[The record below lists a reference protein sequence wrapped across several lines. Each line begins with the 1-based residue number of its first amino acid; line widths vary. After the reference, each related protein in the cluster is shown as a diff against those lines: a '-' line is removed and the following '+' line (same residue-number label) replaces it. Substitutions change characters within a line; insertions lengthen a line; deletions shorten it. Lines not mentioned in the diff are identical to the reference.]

1 MSIMD
6 FFSSQGT
13 AVPSTGSS
21 GGGWEDWFLDME
33 NRAPFGGRTAYPDP
47 DAERGD
53 WIDWYLNRE
62 GPAGRFRGSK
72 RQRHGIDYLFN
83 GGGSVRSKPRS
94 SPGPKTRQ
102 KLQPRSADVLGNIS
116 DRYYKERNLEGM
128 RRMGQELQDRL
139 QSHPSLQP
147 GTGRILDTS
156 PIEGGPIDPRSFWN
170 VGLQSGDNSGIM
182 TANNQQG
189 KGKKWLDAYYIN
201 DEPENN
207 SGIMELE
214 NNYNIE
220 EYSPDGQGTWLTESP
235 WGQKVLSGL
244 VNKFASEGSSEYLQ
258 DAIGGGG
265 FPLWSGHIRPTYED
279 GNVGVMWSSGG

>member
-1 MSIMD
+1 M
-6 FFSSQGT
+6 
-13 AVPSTGSS
+13 P
-21 GGGWEDWFLDME
+21 
-33 NRAPFGGRTAYPDP
+33 P
-47 DAERGD
+47 
-53 WIDWYLNRE
+53 RE
-62 GPAGRFRGSK
+62 
-72 RQRHGIDYLFN
+72 
-83 GGGSVRSKPRS
+83 
-94 SPGPKTRQ
+94 RQ
-102 KLQPRSADVLGNIS
+102 KLQPRTLDVLGNVS
-116 DRYYKERNLEGM
+116 DRYYREGNVEGM
-128 RRMGQELQDRL
+128 RRIGQELQDRL
-139 QSHPSLQP
+139 QNHPALQP

-220 EYSPDGQGTWLTESP
+220 EYSPDGQGTWMTESP

-265 FPLWSGHIRPTYED
+265 FPLWGGHIRPTWED
-279 GNVGVMWSSGG
+279 DNYGFLWSSGG

>member
-1 MSIMD
+1 M
-6 FFSSQGT
+6 
-13 AVPSTGSS
+13 P
-21 GGGWEDWFLDME
+21 
-33 NRAPFGGRTAYPDP
+33 P
-47 DAERGD
+47 
-53 WIDWYLNRE
+53 RE
-62 GPAGRFRGSK
+62 
-72 RQRHGIDYLFN
+72 
-83 GGGSVRSKPRS
+83 
-94 SPGPKTRQ
+94 RQ
-102 KLQPRSADVLGNIS
+102 KLQPRTLDVLGNVS
-116 DRYYKERNLEGM
+116 DRYYREGNVEGM
-128 RRMGQELQDRL
+128 RRIGQELQDRL
-139 QSHPSLQP
+139 QNHPALQP

-258 DAIGGGG
+258 DVIEGGGI
-265 FPLWSGHIRPTYED
+265 PLDILGYSGHIRPTWGDDNY
-279 GNVGVMWSSGG
+279 GFMWSSGG